1 MLAMSAMDDSL
12 SGDNKKLQVVTDIND
27 NMQPLNGQYHFQDKM
42 QRKIDMDS
50 FPNFD
55 MWSSNLVP
63 TLPNSPTNSDSP
75 MAYESL
81 DKLPN
86 KSSRDWENSAKC
98 LQSSLFNGYQYTN
111 DSGVSNCHLNY
122 DLSTNKVVDQTWPIA
137 AVRYQNYP
145 ACYVLL
151 QPAYLYSKDVAACPQ
166 PSVIARH
173 TRDDYDCRLY
183 GRNEQIGIH
192 GSTATDPSAIQIG
205 EKFDDYEFWRSGITR
220 KAGNKQESDA
230 ISRPTNLATS
240 CYVQNYAPNL
250 VLNLTPICTSA
261 ENATSCFVPHAN
273 GNDEKRLRPILKQE
287 IVHAQL

>member
-1 MLAMSAMDDSL
+1 MSQDVGVALLANINSIRRLNVATSEP
-12 SGDNKKLQVVTDIND
+12 ND
-27 NMQPLNGQYHFQDKM
+27 NSARTFV
-42 QRKIDMDS
+42 
-50 FPNFD
+50 
-55 MWSSNLVP
+55 VP
-63 TLPNSPTNSDSP
+63 RRIYRYRSPRSI
-75 MAYESL
+75 
-81 DKLPN
+81 
-86 KSSRDWENSAKC
+86 KS
-98 LQSSLFNGYQYTN
+98 T
-111 DSGVSNCHLNY
+111 
-122 DLSTNKVVDQTWPIA
+122 TWPIA